1 MFLVDPEILRRIEP
15 AGALERIRASQARV
29 LRSLLNAGRIRRLV
43 EQEAIDGDAAYS
55 ATDFLASCGRAC
67 GRSSTSPDVRI
78 DAWRRNVQRVYL
90 ELIDG
95 QLNGRQAARGD
106 VRPFLRGELRALDR
120 TIDASFA
127 RVSDRATQLHLEDI
141 RDEIA
146 RSLDPP
152 APPATATG
160 ARAVAAFEEELVHD
174 PFGWTGGWPHDG
186 PACWPDYAVRL
197 APAPADW

>member
-1 MFLVDPEILRRIEP
+1 MGLWAEL
-15 AGALERIRASQARV
+15 
-29 LRSLLNAGRIRRLV
+29 
-43 EQEAIDGDAAYS
+43 DA
-55 ATDFLASCGRAC
+55 
-67 GRSSTSPDVRI
+67 PDVRI

-127 RVSDRATQLHLEDI
+127 RVSDRATRLHLEDI

-152 APPATATG
+152 APPPTTTG
-160 ARAVAAFEEELVHD
+160 ARAVAAFGEELAHD
-174 PFGWTGGWPHDG
+174 PFGGWTGGWPHDG

-197 APAPADW
+197 APAPTDW